1 MSKYSIDQQMKFNFE
16 ISSLCAYFR
25 KKVIRITL
33 HEMSIKSGIHVS
45 TLSNFE
51 QGRSSNLKFIY
62 IYLVSCETLEQ
73 RNIFIDR
80 FREILDRSFY
90 ND

>member
-1 MSKYSIDQQMKFNFE
+1 MNKYSIDKQKKFNFE

-33 HEMSIKSGIHVS
+33 HEMSIKNGIPLT
-45 TLSNFE
+45 TLSSFE
-51 QGRSSNLKFIY
+51 QGRSSNLRFIY
-62 IYLVSCETLEQ
+62 IYLVSCETQEQ
-73 RNIFIDR
+73 KNNFVDSVRR
-80 FREILDRSFY
+80 ILDRSFY